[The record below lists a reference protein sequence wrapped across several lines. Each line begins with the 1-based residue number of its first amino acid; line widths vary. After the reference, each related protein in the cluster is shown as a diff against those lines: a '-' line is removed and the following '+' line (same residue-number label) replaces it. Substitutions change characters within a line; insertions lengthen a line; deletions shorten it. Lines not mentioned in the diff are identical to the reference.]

1 MDIFI
6 RIQRNLYLRGSVLIS
21 YQTEVADI
29 VGNELRARGVYSR
42 TTTKHLHE
50 ACRMLGLEFVKS
62 NVLGS
67 FGWKDLG
74 AKESKPGRLLSDP
87 AGQKVMS
94 LMREGMDLAQ
104 SLYCVMQDGVKLK
117 DLVLVESALR
127 GMDMESIRK
136 EVLAKRI
143 IL

>member
-21 YQTEVADI
+21 YQSEVADI

-50 ACRMLGLEFVKS
+50 ACRVLDLQFVKS
-62 NVLGS
+62 TKLGS
-67 FGWKDLG
+67 FGWKDVG
-74 AKESKPGRLLSDP
+74 AKEAKPGRLLSEA
-87 AGQKVMS
+87 AGQKVID
-94 LMREGMDLAQ
+94 LMREGMDLTQ
-104 SLYCVMQDGVKLK
+104 SLYCLMQDGARLK
-117 DLVLVESALR
+117 DLVLIEYALQR
-127 GMDMESIRK
+127 VDIEDIRK